1 MLPETIR
8 KPLQFSVF
16 QGHRNETLMGKT
28 EIHLVINGTEYSR
41 IDQVK
46 FFKRLSFTNLAW
58 SILEYFAPNVLLE
71 F

>member
-8 KPLQFSVF
+8 EPLRFSVF
-16 QGHRNETLMGKT
+16 QGHRNETLMDKT

-46 FFKRLSFTNLAW
+46 FFKGC
-58 SILEYFAPNVLLE
+58 LLQI
-71 F
+71 